1 MNWLKRW
8 FTPRDTLQTID
19 MIGCI
24 VTGFMKKMQYN
35 AQNYAAGIHGNYHES
50 SDCFEYHN
58 SLLKS
63 SYPKKYLLKKSWNQK
78 FQTLKNPSI
87 NHVNWNPEYPRRWVR
102 HNVPTREISAVGTN
116 LSFVFNLNNSQNV
129 YEQIYLKFPFWKT
142 FWLNSPAGP
151 PCFVPLARDYGVLG
165 FQSSSICCACPWYA
179 VLVLIAMWLS
189 WIRRTCSRYAVP
201 VLNTLCLSAI
211 RCACPKYAVPVLN
224 TLSWPFAVPVCIR
237 NWILTR
243 ILLYTVEP

>member
-63 SYPKKYLLKKSWNQK
+63 SYPKKYLPKKSWNQK
-78 FQTLKNPSI
+78 FQTPKNPSI
-87 NHVNWNPEYPRRWVR
+87 NHVNWNLEYPSRWVG

-129 YEQIYLKFPFWKT
+129 YEQIYSLFGKHFEWT
-142 FWLNSPAGP
+142 HP
-151 PCFVPLARDYGVLG
+151 PDRHVLSRWQGIMGFLVFVLLDMLCLSLIR
-165 FQSSSICCACPWYA
+165 CACPHCDVV
-179 VLVLIAMWLS
+179 VLDTPYLFS
-189 WIRRTCSRYAVP
+189 
-201 VLNTLCLSAI
+201 I
-211 RCACPKYAVPVLN
+211 RCACPKYAVPVCD
-224 TLSWPFAVPVCIR
+224 TLCMS
-237 NWILTR
+237 
-243 ILLYTVEP
+243 